1 MTGSADRFVIAI
13 DGPAGAGKSTVAK
26 EVAQSLELTYLDSGA
41 MYRAVALL
49 ALRAKADLDDAAEV
63 HDGDA
68 VAEVFDH
75 SQVVRDEEVGE
86 AEVFLEVVEKI
97 ENLRLNGNIQSAD
110 WFVAHDKFR
119 GDGQGAGDADTL
131 TLSPGKFMGVTVGE
145 VRGEADTVEQFGH
158 ALREGF
164 ATGHAMDSDGLADD
178 AADGHARI

>member
-1 MTGSADRFVIAI
+1 MRVRCRPEQGPGIGVLRRFVN
-13 DGPAGAGKSTVAK
+13 GT
-26 EVAQSLELTYLDSGA
+26 
-41 MYRAVALL
+41 AVGH
-49 ALRAKADLDDAAEV
+49 LDDAAEV

-68 VAEVFDH
+68 VAEVFHH

-131 TLSPGKFMGVTVGE
+131 TLSPGKFMGVTVG
-145 VRGEADTVEQFGH
+145 VFWIQTY
-158 ALREGF
+158 
-164 ATGHAMDSDGLADD
+164 
-178 AADGHARI
+178 